1 MAIQIIK
8 QSHIT
13 DRLMPRAGPAKP
25 LTQSPC
31 KTKDLSIALDGAGA
45 NDQGV
50 WECTPGSFE
59 RQIESAEVMHILT
72 GSATFTPV
80 GGEPVSF
87 GAGDTVF
94 FPKNTFGVW
103 EIKETVRKVY
113 AIFSGV

>member
-8 QSHIT
+8 QSHT
-13 DRLMPRAGPAKP
+13 NDQLLSTAGPAKP
-25 LTQSPC
+25 LTQPPC

-113 AIFSGV
+113 VIFSGV